1 MTRVAWHLSA
11 LLVVFLVASLLPAAP
26 LSAQSTTTLIDFETG
41 VDREP
46 IRSSIPGLRFSNSK
60 GNDWLYGDVRTGN
73 YNAPYPNNCPDFDG
87 QCAYNVSGNFFA
99 WMGQASGDGKI
110 DFTAGDA
117 TRFEAD
123 FSTAEEL
130 KIEAYDQD
138 GAKFVSVT
146 VDPNI
151 RTGNFGHVRIEAP
164 SGKQISSIVI
174 KGSQNRW
181 LMDNLLTD
189 ASASDDPPSEPEAP
203 SKPDKKKHSH
213 SASVKV
219 YQRVTP
225 NRVAARNGI
234 VHYHFASVNPGRGD
248 AKRIVV
254 RMNINVV
261 HLHIIDADFGSAGGW
276 ISKIGDDYIEFE
288 FGRQPH
294 GGDTL
299 TANIR
304 FRVSPD
310 APNGTQLGGR
320 VTYRWYDDNGGG
332 SGQSNDLSIVVGDQ
346 EQHSDQEQMEV
357 ERDGE
362 GRIFTCTQ
370 FIPREPVVFWYNTP
384 DGKVVQLES
393 IEADDQGKLVLIFK
407 TKGKGLHK
415 GRHSMVGRGHW
426 SGIIVIGEFVID
438 DDEAEAGAAEDQ
450 SPNDGN
456 TDENAGDEQANDDS
470 SGDGSTDDGSSGNDQ
485 TDDGGTDDG
494 SSDED
499 QADDASSEDDGS
511 SDDASPDSANV

>member
-1 MTRVAWHLSA
+1 MARFAWHLSA
-11 LLVVFLVASLLPAAP
+11 LLVAFIVGSVFPAAEV
-26 LSAQSTTTLIDFETG
+26 SAQSSLTLIDFETG
-41 VDREP
+41 TDRQP
-46 IRSSIPGLRFSNSK
+46 IRSTIAGLNFSNSK

-73 YNAPYPNNCPDFDG
+73 YNAPYPNECPDFDG

-99 WMGQASGDGKI
+99 WLGQASGDGKI
-110 DFTAGDA
+110 DFTEGTA

-138 GAKFVSVT
+138 GAKFVTVT

-164 SGKQISSIVI
+164 SGKTIASVLI
-174 KGSQNRW
+174 KGGQNRW

-189 ASASDDPPSEPEAP
+189 ASASEPPPDEPEKP
-203 SKPDKKKHSH
+203 SKPEKEKPEKHKR

-225 NRVAARNGI
+225 NRAVARNGH

-254 RMNINVV
+254 RMNINVI

-294 GGDTL
+294 GGDPL

-304 FRVSPD
+304 FRVGPD
-310 APNGTQLGGR
+310 VPNGTQLGGR

-332 SGQSNDLSIVVGDQ
+332 TGQSNDLSIIVDDE
-346 EQHSDQEQMEV
+346 EQNSDHEEMEV

-362 GRIFTCTQ
+362 GRIFSCKH

-384 DGKVVQLES
+384 DGKVVQLET
-393 IEADDQGKLVLIFK
+393 IEADDQGKLVVIFK

-426 SGIIVIGEFVID
+426 SGIVVIGEFVVD
-438 DDEAEAGAAEDQ
+438 DDEAEQEGEVGGEA
-450 SPNDGN
+450 
-456 TDENAGDEQANDDS
+456 DDPA
-470 SGDGSTDDGSSGNDQ
+470 DDGADDNADDPADDGADDNADSDGNDQ
-485 TDDGGTDDG
+485 
-494 SSDED
+494 S
-499 QADDASSEDDGS
+499 
-511 SDDASPDSANV
+511 NV

>member
-11 LLVVFLVASLLPAAP
+11 LLVVCLVGSLFSARP
-26 LSAQSTTTLIDFETG
+26 LAAQSNLTLIDFETG
-41 VDREP
+41 VDRQP
-46 IRSSIPGLRFSNSK
+46 IRSSIPGLNFSNSD

-73 YNAPYPNNCPDFDG
+73 YNAPYPNDCPDFDG

-110 DFTAGDA
+110 DFTAGNT

-138 GAKFVSVT
+138 GMKFVSVT

-164 SGKQISSIVI
+164 SGKRIASIVI

-189 ASASDDPPSEPEAP
+189 ASVSADPPSEPAKP
-203 SKPDKKKHSH
+203 SKPDKPDKKKH

-276 ISKIGDDYIEFE
+276 ISKIGQDYIEFE

-294 GGDTL
+294 GSDAL
-299 TANIR
+299 MANIR

-332 SGQSNDLSIVVGDQ
+332 SGQSNDLSIVVGDE
-346 EQHSDQEQMEV
+346 EQHSEHEEMLV

-362 GRIFTCTQ
+362 GRTFTCTQ
-370 FIPREPVVFWYNTP
+370 FIPREPVAFWYNTP
-384 DGKVVQLES
+384 DGKVVQLET
-393 IEADDQGKLVLIFK
+393 IEADDHGKLILIFK

-415 GRHSMVGRGHW
+415 GRHLMVGRGHW

-438 DDEAEAGAAEDQ
+438 DAEAEADDDANTGDDQVDED
-450 SPNDGN
+450 S
-456 TDENAGDEQANDDS
+456 TVDEGSANDDQADEGN
-470 SGDGSTDDGSSGNDQ
+470 SGD
-485 TDDGGTDDG
+485 
-494 SSDED
+494 D
-499 QADDASSEDDGS
+499 QADEGNSGDDQADQG
-511 SDDASPDSANV
+511 NG